1 MAALGSQTIASS
13 YEQLLHVDADGGG
26 NGNTLV
32 NVKDGDNGTTF
43 GIKLSTNK
51 VEVIP
56 SAADDAN
63 AFEVSKNDGT
73 AVLTVNTSTVGATL
87 IGALTVGAD
96 DLGHDVIFYGDTAS
110 SNMTWDTSEDDLVLN
125 DARLYINQDDNVG
138 SVLINSE
145 ASTAQTFYID
155 TPANTTGNAIIAHS
169 CDSLTTGSIAYFH
182 SDSSTTNTRGLV
194 KIINDNTSATG
205 ATGLQI
211 QQDAAAYG
219 MFIDQN
225 GNYTALAID
234 TEATSGYGLI
244 IDDPAI
250 TTGTCLRVHDAVALT
265 TGKIAHFYSNSS
277 DTGTRNLVE
286 INNDH
291 TSATG
296 ATPLLIQQ
304 DAANQAVKIDQN
316 GNGDGLVVST
326 DATTRHGVYVDGSSF
341 TTGSALKVYSNSS
354 STSSR
359 NLVDITNDNVNA
371 TGATCLK
378 IQQDAS
384 YYGIDIDHNNNSTA
398 LNVDGTATTE
408 NIVSIAGHSLT
419 TGGLLKVRSDTGN
432 TDTRTLVNIVNDHAD
447 STGTTALRV
456 DQDAAQTAV
465 HIEIDANAKALSI
478 NTEGTTS
485 EGLQVVADSLTTGPA
500 CKIYSDSSSVNARN
514 ILDVRNDHSSADSAV
529 TMFAKQSGNAHC
541 IQVEAMD
548 ASYSS
553 NVVLLNAYGRSAN
566 SGFEFLVTYTDGD
579 NDIQHNLRGD
589 GAVFADGA
597 YDGSGADYAE
607 YFESKDGKA
616 IAVGTTVK
624 LDGDKIVACEDGDT
638 PMGVARPN
646 GNSVVIGN
654 SASLKWT
661 GKYLKDDYGAY
672 IMEEYTVTE
681 WMEYTDE
688 IKKEAVLYVEEDEI
702 PEGKKVG
709 DIKES
714 AKYFKNDIQYW
725 TDEIPSDVTVPSD
738 ATVTSTEKDGS
749 KLMRRKKNPDYDESK
764 TYSPREERDEWC
776 LVGLLGQIPIT
787 KGQPVASNWIKMKD
801 VSDTVEMYFVK

>member
-1 MAALGSQTIASS
+1 MAALGSQTIANS
-13 YEQLLHVDADGGG
+13 YEQLLHVDTDGGG
-26 NGNTLV
+26 NGNNLLSI
-32 NVKDGDNGTTF
+32 KDGDNGTTF
-43 GIKLSTNK
+43 GLKLATNK

-56 SAADDAN
+56 GGDDAN
-63 AFEVSKNDGT
+63 AFEVSKADGT

-87 IGALTVGAD
+87 IGALTVGVD
-96 DLGHDVIFYGDTAS
+96 DAGHDVIFYGDTAS
-110 SNMTWDTSEDDLVLN
+110 SNMTWDTSADDLILN
-125 DARLYINQDDNVG
+125 DATLQVDQDDDLQAIYVDCESTNQNSVEIYGKYGLYSQCDISGGRAAYFTRNLAESGSLPCVSIFDNHNDNTQTALHLQQDGAGYGIVIDQNGNSQALRIDSESTSDNVI
-138 SVLINSE
+138 SILSE
-145 ASTAQTFYID
+145 S
-155 TPANTTGNAIIAHS
+155 TTGNVIYAD
-169 CDSLTTGSIAYFH
+169 CDTLTTGSLIKVE
-182 SDSSTTNTRGLV
+182 SNSSTTNTRNVLEV
-194 KIINDNTSATG
+194 QNDHASATG
-205 ATGLQI
+205 T
-211 QQDAAAYG
+211 
-219 MFIDQN
+219 
-225 GNYTALAID
+225 TALM
-234 TEATSGYGLI
+234 
-244 IDDPAI
+244 
-250 TTGTCLRVHDAVALT
+250 V
-265 TGKIAHFYSNSS
+265 K
-277 DTGTRNLVE
+277 
-286 INNDH
+286 
-291 TSATG
+291 
-296 ATPLLIQQ
+296 Q
-304 DAANQAVKIDQN
+304 DAANQALKIDQN

-359 NLVDITNDNVNA
+359 NLAEITNDNVNA
-371 TGATCLK
+371 SAATCLK

-456 DQDAAQTAV
+456 DQDAAQTGV
-465 HIEIDANAKALSI
+465 HIEMDANAKALNI
-478 NTEGTTS
+478 NTEGTTA

-500 CKIYSDSSSVNARN
+500 CKIYSDSGSANARN

-529 TMFAKQSGNAHC
+529 PIYAKQSGNARS
-541 IQVEAMD
+541 IQVEATD
-548 ASYSS
+548 ASYTS
-553 NVVLLNAYGRSAN
+553 NLVFLNATGRSAN

>member
-1 MAALGSQTIASS
+1 M
-13 YEQLLHVDADGGG
+13 
-26 NGNTLV
+26 
-32 NVKDGDNGTTF
+32 
-43 GIKLSTNK
+43 
-51 VEVIP
+51 
-56 SAADDAN
+56 
-63 AFEVSKNDGT
+63 
-73 AVLTVNTSTVGATL
+73 TV
-87 IGALTVGAD
+87 
-96 DLGHDVIFYGDTAS
+96 
-110 SNMTWDTSEDDLVLN
+110 
-125 DARLYINQDDNVG
+125 R
-138 SVLINSE
+138 
-145 ASTAQTFYID
+145 
-155 TPANTTGNAIIAHS
+155 
-169 CDSLTTGSIAYFH
+169 
-182 SDSSTTNTRGLV
+182 
-194 KIINDNTSATG
+194 
-205 ATGLQI
+205 
-211 QQDAAAYG
+211 
-219 MFIDQN
+219 
-225 GNYTALAID
+225 
-234 TEATSGYGLI
+234 
-244 IDDPAI
+244 
-250 TTGTCLRVHDAVALT
+250 
-265 TGKIAHFYSNSS
+265 
-277 DTGTRNLVE
+277 
-286 INNDH
+286 
-291 TSATG
+291 
-296 ATPLLIQQ
+296 Q
-304 DAANQAVKIDQN
+304 DAANQAVEIDQN
-316 GNGDGLVVST
+316 GNGDGLKVST
-326 DATTRHGVYVDGSSF
+326 SATTRHGVYIDGSSF

-359 NLVDITNDNVNA
+359 NLVEITNDNVNA
-371 TGATCLK
+371 TAATALK

-456 DQDAAQTAV
+456 DQDAAQTGV
-465 HIEIDANAKALSI
+465 HIEMDANAKALNI
-478 NTEGTTS
+478 NTEGTTA

-500 CKIYSDSSSVNARN
+500 CKIYSDSGSANARN

-529 TMFAKQSGNAHC
+529 PIYAKQSGNARS
-541 IQVEAMD
+541 IQVEATD
-548 ASYSS
+548 ASYTS
-553 NVVLLNAYGRSAN
+553 NLVFLNATGRSAN

>member
-1 MAALGSQTIASS
+1 MAALGAQTIASS
-13 YEQLLHVDADGGG
+13 YEQLLHVDTDGGG
-26 NGNTLV
+26 NGNNLLSI
-32 NVKDGDNGTTF
+32 KDGDNGTTF
-43 GIKLSTNK
+43 GLKLATNK

-56 SAADDAN
+56 GGDDAN
-63 AFEVSKNDGT
+63 AFEVSKADGT

-87 IGALTVGAD
+87 IGALTVGVD
-96 DLGHDVIFYGDTAS
+96 DAGHDVIFYGDTAS
-110 SNMTWDTSEDDLVLN
+110 SNMTWDTSADDLILN
-125 DARLYINQDDNVG
+125 DATLQVDQDDDLQAIYVDCESTNQNSVEIYGKYGLYSQCDISGGRAAYFTRNLAESGSLPCVSIIDNHNDNTQTALHLQQDGAGYGIVIDQNGNSQALRIDSESTSDNVI
-138 SVLINSE
+138 SILSE
-145 ASTAQTFYID
+145 S
-155 TPANTTGNAIIAHS
+155 TTGNVIYAD
-169 CDSLTTGSIAYFH
+169 CDTLTTGSLIKVE
-182 SDSSTTNTRGLV
+182 SNSSTTNTRRLV
-194 KIINDNTSATG
+194 DII
-205 ATGLQI
+205 
-211 QQDAAAYG
+211 
-219 MFIDQN
+219 
-225 GNYTALAID
+225 
-234 TEATSGYGLI
+234 
-244 IDDPAI
+244 
-250 TTGTCLRVHDAVALT
+250 
-265 TGKIAHFYSNSS
+265 
-277 DTGTRNLVE
+277 
-286 INNDH
+286 NDH

-296 ATPLLIQQ
+296 TTALTVRQ
-304 DAANQAVKIDQN
+304 DAANQAVEIDQN
-316 GNGDGLVVST
+316 GNGDGLKVST
-326 DATTRHGVYVDGSSF
+326 SATTRHGVYIDGSSF

-359 NLVDITNDNVNA
+359 NLVEITNDNVNA
-371 TGATCLK
+371 TAATALK

-465 HIEIDANAKALSI
+465 HIEIDANAKALNI
-478 NTEGTTS
+478 NTEGTTA

-500 CKIYSDSSSVNARN
+500 CKIYSDSGSANARN

-529 TMFAKQSGNAHC
+529 PIYAKQSGNARS
-541 IQVEAMD
+541 IQVEATD
-548 ASYSS
+548 ASYTS
-553 NVVLLNAYGRSAN
+553 NLVFLNATGRSAN

-646 GNSVVIGN
+646 GNSVVVGN

>member
-1 MAALGSQTIASS
+1 MAALGSQTIANS
-13 YEQLLHVDADGGG
+13 YEQLLHVDTDGGG
-26 NGNTLV
+26 NGNNLLSI
-32 NVKDGDNGTTF
+32 KDGDNGTTF
-43 GIKLSTNK
+43 GLKLATNK

-56 SAADDAN
+56 GGDDAN
-63 AFEVSKNDGT
+63 AFEVSKADGT

-87 IGALTVGAD
+87 IGALTVGVD
-96 DLGHDVIFYGDTAS
+96 DAGHDVIFYGDTAS
-110 SNMTWDTSEDDLVLN
+110 SNMTWDTSADDLILN
-125 DARLYINQDDNVG
+125 DATLQVDQDDDLQAIYVDCESTNQNSVEIYGKYGLYSQCDISGGRAAYFTRNLAESGSLPCVSIIDNHNDNTQTALHLQQDGAGYGIVIDQNGNSQALRIDSESTSDNVI
-138 SVLINSE
+138 SILSE
-145 ASTAQTFYID
+145 S
-155 TPANTTGNAIIAHS
+155 TTGNVIYAD
-169 CDSLTTGSIAYFH
+169 CDTLTTGSLIKVE
-182 SDSSTTNTRGLV
+182 SNSSTTNTRRLV
-194 KIINDNTSATG
+194 DII
-205 ATGLQI
+205 
-211 QQDAAAYG
+211 
-219 MFIDQN
+219 
-225 GNYTALAID
+225 
-234 TEATSGYGLI
+234 
-244 IDDPAI
+244 
-250 TTGTCLRVHDAVALT
+250 
-265 TGKIAHFYSNSS
+265 
-277 DTGTRNLVE
+277 
-286 INNDH
+286 NDH

-296 ATPLLIQQ
+296 TTALTVRQ
-304 DAANQAVKIDQN
+304 DAANQAVEIDQN
-316 GNGDGLVVST
+316 GNGDGLKVST
-326 DATTRHGVYVDGSSF
+326 SATTRHGVYIDGSSF

-359 NLVDITNDNVNA
+359 NLAEITNDNVNA
-371 TGATCLK
+371 SAATCLK

-408 NIVSIAGHSLT
+408 NIVSISGHSLT

>member
-1 MAALGSQTIASS
+1 MAALGSQTIANS
-13 YEQLLHVDADGGG
+13 YEQLLHVDTDGGG
-26 NGNTLV
+26 NGNNLLSI
-32 NVKDGDNGTTF
+32 KDGDNGTTF
-43 GIKLSTNK
+43 GLKLATNK

-56 SAADDAN
+56 GGDDAN
-63 AFEVSKNDGT
+63 AFEVSKADGT

-87 IGALTVGAD
+87 IGALTVGVD
-96 DLGHDVIFYGDTAS
+96 DAGHDVIFYGDTAS
-110 SNMTWDTSEDDLVLN
+110 SNMTWDTSADDLILN
-125 DARLYINQDDNVG
+125 DATLQVDQDDDLQAIYVDCESTNQNSVEIYGKYGLYSQCDISGGRAAYFTRNLAESGSLPCVSIIDNHNDNTQTALHLQQDGAGYGIVIDQNGNSQALRIDSESTSDNVI
-138 SVLINSE
+138 SILSE
-145 ASTAQTFYID
+145 S
-155 TPANTTGNAIIAHS
+155 TTGNVIYAD
-169 CDSLTTGSIAYFH
+169 CDTLTTGSLIKVE
-182 SDSSTTNTRGLV
+182 SNSSTTNTRRLV
-194 KIINDNTSATG
+194 DII
-205 ATGLQI
+205 
-211 QQDAAAYG
+211 
-219 MFIDQN
+219 
-225 GNYTALAID
+225 
-234 TEATSGYGLI
+234 
-244 IDDPAI
+244 
-250 TTGTCLRVHDAVALT
+250 
-265 TGKIAHFYSNSS
+265 
-277 DTGTRNLVE
+277 
-286 INNDH
+286 NDH

-296 ATPLLIQQ
+296 TTALTVRQ
-304 DAANQAVKIDQN
+304 DAANQAVEIDQN
-316 GNGDGLVVST
+316 GNGDGLKVST
-326 DATTRHGVYVDGSSF
+326 SATTRHGVYIDGSSF

-359 NLVDITNDNVNA
+359 NLAEITNDNVNA
-371 TGATCLK
+371 SAATCLK

-384 YYGIDIDHNNNSTA
+384 YYGIDIDNNNNSTA

-408 NIVSIAGHSLT
+408 NIVSISGHSLT

-764 TYSPREERDEWC
+764 TY
-776 LVGLLGQIPIT
+776 
-787 KGQPVASNWIKMKD
+787 
-801 VSDTVEMYFVK
+801 